1 MGQIVLDQAL
11 RARLNGMTEEMQV
24 RDESGQIV
32 GYFVP
37 AVAYNKLRA
46 AILEVPFSKE
56 AIDQFRNSGGAQT
69 LEEIW
74 KHLGVK

>member
-1 MGQIVLDQAL
+1 MGQIFLDQEL
-11 RARLNGMTEEMQV
+11 RSRLNGMTEEMQV

-37 AVAYNKLRA
+37 AIAYNKLRA
-46 AILEVPFSKE
+46 ATIEVPFSKE
-56 AIDQFRNSGGAQT
+56 EIDQFRKSGGAQT